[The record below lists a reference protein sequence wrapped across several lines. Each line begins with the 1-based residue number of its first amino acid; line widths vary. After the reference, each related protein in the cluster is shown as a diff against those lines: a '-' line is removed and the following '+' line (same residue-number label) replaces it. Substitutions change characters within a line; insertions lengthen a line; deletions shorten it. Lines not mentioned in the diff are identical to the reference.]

1 MVVGVDD
8 DGIHELVRSSFHV
21 KDLAESASA
30 HEADCRWPRLRDNA
44 IVHYDCLVYSCG
56 CQDEV

>member
-21 KDLAESASA
+21 KGLAESASA

-44 IVHYDCLVYSCG
+44 IVHYDCLVYSWMSG
-56 CQDEV
+56 